1 MGVAE
6 IEEAFRVEVLEMC
19 RYYCLQV
26 WNEALNQTEVE
37 ACSALRKAESVY
49 FPLAI
54 RVLGS
59 SGSKADSASK
69 EADDGK
75 ESTTK
80 VLP

>member
-1 MGVAE
+1 MAKTK
-6 IEEAFRVEVLEMC
+6 EALRAKVSDVC

>member
-1 MGVAE
+1 MAKTKETLRAKVSD
-6 IEEAFRVEVLEMC
+6 VC

-37 ACSALRKAESVY
+37 ASSALRKAESVY
-49 FPLAI
+49 FPLGI

-75 ESTTK
+75 ESATK